1 MNAMAGEI
9 GGDGGVEKLG
19 TIVGLDGDY
28 REVKLGSGIGDEVK
42 ENVGGVGFA
51 TEWECPHK
59 MRVII
64 NDN

>member
-28 REVKLGSGIGDEVK
+28 RKVKLGSGIGDEVK

-51 TEWECPHK
+51 MEWEGPHK
-59 MRVII
+59 IRVII
-64 NDN
+64 DNN